1 MKIKGASI
9 KGLYDYMKLT
19 FPDKFNEWIEQLPEK
34 SKKIY
39 TSKILVS
46 QMYPID
52 EAIIIPT
59 KIASELIGKTPEE
72 ISFDSS
78 VQGVKDALKGFLKI
92 VTKINTIAF
101 LFNRAKTFF
110 YTYYDQGKIQISQQ
124 KKNKAGLLIWQ
135 IPKEYKIIL
144 WRVYGWMYQVIK
156 IKTKEIIS
164 HDIKL
169 IEESDGKTVR
179 AEIEITWR
187 LK

>member
-1 MKIKGASI
+1 MKIKGSSI
-9 KGLYDYMKLT
+9 IGLYDYMKLY
-19 FPDKFNEWIEQLPEK
+19 FPEKFEEWINKLPED

-46 QMYPID
+46 KMYPIE
-52 EAIIIPT
+52 EAMIIPT
-59 KIASELIGKTPEE
+59 QIASELTGKTPEE

-78 VQGVKDALKGFLKI
+78 VQGVKDAIKGFLKI

-110 YTYYDQGKIQISQQ
+110 YSYYDQGKIQILQQ
-124 KKNKAGLLIWQ
+124 KKNKAALLIWD

-156 IKTKEIIS
+156 TKTKEIIS
-164 HDIKL
+164 HDIKV
-169 IEESDGKTVR
+169 IEEQDGKNVR
-179 AEIEITWR
+179 GEIEITWR

>member
-1 MKIKGASI
+1 MKIKGSSI
-9 KGLYDYMKLT
+9 IGLVDYMKLY
-19 FPDKFNEWIEQLPEK
+19 FPEKYDEWIDKMPEK

-39 TSKILVS
+39 TSKVLVA
-46 QMYPID
+46 QMYPIE

-59 KIASELIGKTPEE
+59 EIAAELTGKTPEE

-110 YTYYDQGKIQISQQ
+110 YTYYDKGKIQILQQ
-124 KKNKAGLLIWQ
+124 KKNKAGLLIWE

-156 IKTKEIIS
+156 IKTKEITS
-164 HDIKL
+164 HKL
-169 IEESDGKTVR
+169 RVIEEPDGKTVR
-179 AEIEITWR
+179 GEMDIEWK